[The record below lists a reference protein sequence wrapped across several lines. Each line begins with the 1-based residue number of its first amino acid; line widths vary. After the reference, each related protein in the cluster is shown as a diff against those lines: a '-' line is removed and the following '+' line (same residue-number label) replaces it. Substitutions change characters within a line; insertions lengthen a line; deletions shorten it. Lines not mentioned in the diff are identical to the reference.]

1 MDKNTQYRA
10 RLFVYLNMT
19 TYRSNPGLPTI
30 LPSSEWKGTPVDDKG
45 RFMNIH
51 PFRQRTRD
59 LLKWQTSR
67 NQYRE
72 EKRREQWAPPVVTD
86 ASWTESLDD
95 CILWLGHST
104 FFIRINGIELI
115 TDPVF
120 EHITAFKRR
129 SQLPVDPQ
137 LLRHLDYVLLS
148 HDHRDHFD
156 KRSLRTI
163 AANNPGVKYLAG
175 LDSAPLIR
183 QYTGSSNIETAGWYQ
198 QFTTEERDLSVYFL
212 PSRHWS
218 KRGLFDT
225 NARLWGAFVIKT
237 TDKCIYFS
245 GDSGYDSHFKDAQ
258 RIFGSFDYAI
268 LGIGAFEPVW
278 FMRNVHMSP
287 AEALQAARDLHAKH
301 IIPMHYG
308 TFDLSDEPLGKPI
321 EVLLQ
326 HAGVESVLPLRHGEV
341 LLMD

>member
-10 RLFVYLNMT
+10 TPFVYHSMT
-19 TYRSNPGLPTI
+19 TYRSNPNLETI
-30 LPSSEWKGTPVDDKG
+30 LPPDAWKGTPVDDKG
-45 RFMNIH
+45 RFMNIR
-51 PFRQRTRD
+51 PFRQSTRD

-72 EKRREQWAPPVVTD
+72 EKKREQWAPPVITD
-86 ASWTESLDD
+86 PSWIESLDD

-129 SQLPVDPQ
+129 SVFPVDPQ
-137 LLRHLDYVLLS
+137 LFRHLDYVLLS

-156 KRSLRTI
+156 KKSLRTI
-163 AANNPGVKYLAG
+163 AANNPVVKYLGG
-175 LDSAPLIR
+175 LNTDPLIH
-183 QYTGSSNIETAGWYQ
+183 QFTNSANIETAGWYQ
-198 QFTTEERDLSVYFL
+198 QFRTEESDLSIYFL

-237 TDKCIYFS
+237 AEKSIYFS
-245 GDSGYDSHFKDAQ
+245 GDSGYDTHFSEAQ
-258 RIFGSFDYAI
+258 QIFGSFDYAI

-287 AEALQAARDLHAKH
+287 HEALQAARDLHAKH

-321 EVLLQ
+321 AVLLEN
-326 HAGVESVLPLRHGEV
+326 AGTESVLHLRHGEV
-341 LLMD
+341 LRMD